1 MIQIQ
6 GNFLISTIHKMIL
19 PQRLASISYLEL
31 NLRAGFDDEID
42 RTESH
47 SLGFG
52 TLSALGKILDVMPA
66 LKRMLLSIRIPQIV
80 GNQWL
85 PQVYNGVLKSVD
97 QFCKDQL
104 ESDVDFEVP
113 LTLALPSA
121 AVLPMKKEAKSHRS
135 EFDTSKPFLLW
146 RTFDGENALTLLRY
160 STYPKAP
167 FKLIDSGTLTGDN
180 QLSVGYW
187 IMEGLQPSP
196 DAATGHHKDVF
207 YPAFDI
213 ST

>member
-1 MIQIQ
+1 
-6 GNFLISTIHKMIL
+6 MIL

-31 NLRAGFDDEID
+31 NLRAAFDDETD

-47 SLGFG
+47 SLEFA
-52 TLSALGKILDVMPA
+52 TFSALGNILDFMPA
-66 LKRMLLSIRIPQIV
+66 LKRMLLSIRIPQIL
-80 GNQWL
+80 GDQWL

-97 QFCKDQL
+97 QFCKDSL
-104 ESDVDFEVP
+104 GRDVNFEVP

-121 AVLPMKKEAKSHRS
+121 AVLPMKKAAKTHSS
-135 EFDTSKPFLLW
+135 ECDTSKPFLLW
-146 RTFDGENALTLLRY
+146 RTFDEGNALTQLRY

-167 FKLIDSGTLTGDN
+167 FKLVDSGHLTSEN
-180 QLSVGYW
+180 QSSVGYW

-196 DAATGHHKDVF
+196 DAATGHHQHVF